1 MNDKSIF
8 FRLPKT
14 GKEGFLVENDRMPFF
29 YDKLHYHPELQLK
42 YIVEG
47 SGDLVVGDIFI
58 QFEAGDLFLIGSN
71 QSHVFK
77 SESRYY
83 DPASGL
89 NSHSVSIFFHRESLG
104 KGFFNIDAIS
114 EIRKL
119 TKRSGRGWK
128 LRTSSSEEMGERSE
142 ER

>member
-14 GKEGFLVENDRMPFF
+14 GKEGFLVEDDRMPFF

-47 SGDLVVGDIFI
+47 SGDLFVGDTFI
-58 QFEAGDLFLIGSN
+58 QFEAGDLFRIGSN

-77 SESRYY
+77 SDYTHY
-83 DPASGL
+83 DTASGPHH
-89 NSHSVSIFFHRESLG
+89 HSLSIL
-104 KGFFNIDAIS
+104 FNID
-114 EIRKL
+114 RH
-119 TKRSGRGWK
+119 
-128 LRTSSSEEMGERSE
+128 
-142 ER
+142 